1 MFSNK
6 PSQNYLSW
14 GNTSHIRAFFKLLP
28 LVDYFCSIPLLY
40 EGQNNYACV
49 SDTDSI
55 LSYLIFFRPVLYFF
69 YRQVL
74 LPTSSFD
81 TKGKFM
87 TSLSGQYSS
96 GSGSG
101 SFSLS
106 GIMSHKD
113 VADYFKFLKEDY
125 QLGTTRLCKF
135 ISHVGYQFGN
145 QWYINEKVIITFK

>member
-1 MFSNK
+1 
-6 PSQNYLSW
+6 
-14 GNTSHIRAFFKLLP
+14 
-28 LVDYFCSIPLLY
+28 
-40 EGQNNYACV
+40 
-49 SDTDSI
+49 
-55 LSYLIFFRPVLYFF
+55 
-69 YRQVL
+69 
-74 LPTSSFD
+74 
-81 TKGKFM
+81 M
-87 TSLSGQYSS
+87 TSLSGQYSSGS

-145 QWYINEKVIITFK
+145 QWYIKGKGNYNFQIKTLFVSWLVSRIVQVTGNPRLRSLGVPCRCIIYY